1 MYKLP
6 SVSHSPIVLSVS
18 LSPTNPRLSLLIAI
32 LPTGQS
38 VNLPLPRMRL
48 LPTSL
53 RRCCCYCCWALSAA
67 SISRQL
73 IKQPTTAVVAVSVC
87 TVQGRE
93 RTKGFPSTYYTAA
106 AAIQTTS
113 MPSGTTGAAAAVVA
127 FNPVGFDAAHQIV
140 SHPFCH
146 LSVHRFVSKFISFES
161 S

>member
-1 MYKLP
+1 
-6 SVSHSPIVLSVS
+6 
-18 LSPTNPRLSLLIAI
+18 
-32 LPTGQS
+32 
-38 VNLPLPRMRL
+38 MRL

-73 IKQPTTAVVAVSVC
+73 IKQPTTAVVVSVC